1 MHRSNARRRGWLPAA
16 AGGLAAAVA
25 AGGVA
30 LAIHGPALAA
40 PGAMGAV
47 AAAGVDGV
55 AAGNAAIASV
65 DLSGT
70 WTFTPA
76 GRAATTIAVP
86 GGGWYKQGFTDVN
99 EAVYSRSI
107 TVPDSGQPQSTWI
120 EFGAVNHQATL
131 SVDGRVVATQTTAF
145 TPSNFDISAYA
156 APGTT
161 HTITV
166 NVKGRGALKASN
178 GRYLVPDAAEWSEA
192 VPQGIYRSAFLRVYP
207 AVYVSDTFV
216 RTSVANKTLSYD
228 VSVRN
233 TSGSSRSVTL
243 TGSLSSNNGTAFSY
257 PELPSRTVTVAA
269 HSTATVTV
277 GPVAWN
283 LDSTSYWWPNVPY
296 RSGYRAQLHGLTV
309 HAVADDGHTSD
320 ATYRFGFREATQ
332 NGDYYY
338 LNGVR
343 VNFRGD
349 NLQGADYDRINNG
362 GKGDAY
368 DTLPGFLPPSSG
380 NGGWPQAV
388 DNYQRLNYNVVRIH
402 QEPASPYML
411 DVADEMGLM
420 IIDETAIR
428 GSQCRAGL
436 DRRARQHG
444 QPRPCA
450 GPARP
455 QPPRGHPLESEQRAE
470 PERPGFRTVREGPV
484 RGDERRRRH
493 PAGHCRGGRR
503 RRMSACIPG

>member
-1 MHRSNARRRGWLPAA
+1 M
-16 AGGLAAAVA
+16 
-25 AGGVA
+25 
-30 LAIHGPALAA
+30 
-40 PGAMGAV
+40 
-47 AAAGVDGV
+47 
-55 AAGNAAIASV
+55 
-65 DLSGT
+65 
-70 WTFTPA
+70 
-76 GRAATTIAVP
+76 
-86 GGGWYKQGFTDVN
+86 
-99 EAVYSRSI
+99 
-107 TVPDSGQPQSTWI
+107 
-120 EFGAVNHQATL
+120 
-131 SVDGRVVATQTTAF
+131 
-145 TPSNFDISAYA
+145 
-156 APGTT
+156 
-161 HTITV
+161 
-166 NVKGRGALKASN
+166 
-178 GRYLVPDAAEWSEA
+178 
-192 VPQGIYRSAFLRVYP
+192 
-207 AVYVSDTFV
+207 
-216 RTSVANKTLSYD
+216 
-228 VSVRN
+228 
-233 TSGSSRSVTL
+233 TL

-257 PELPSRTVTVAA
+257 PALPSRTVTVAA

-296 RSGYRAQLHGLTV
+296 RSGYRAQLHRLTV
-309 HAVADDGHTSD
+309 HAVTDDGRTSD

-332 NGDYYY
+332 NGEYYY

-428 GSQCRAGL
+428 GSQSGQDF

-455 QPPRGHPLESEQRAE
+455 QPPRGHPLEPDQRAE

-493 PAGHCRGGRR
+493 PAGHRR
-503 RRMSACIPG
+503 AWASARMSTCIPG